1 MADAQRE
8 TDVSESFRPA
18 DVRAVEYARGVHR
31 ENLDFNRDLYTRA
44 QIVLTLDGVVLAA
57 VAAGV
62 ARDPADV
69 AAIVRRFSSLTWV
82 LLALATAALI
92 VSVLSAAQALYSRH
106 RRRERWRPQLL
117 PARWI
122 RHQSQSAPG
131 PWHMWYFGG
140 IAEMPAEEFVDQALL
155 ELKNNPDYEAHVR
168 LAHVWVMSATMVRRA
183 DQLNRAFVCT
193 ALALVFFA
201 LAVADYLVLFLD

>member
-1 MADAQRE
+1 MADAE
-8 TDVSESFRPA
+8 SKTDVSDGVRPA

-31 ENLDFNRDLYTRA
+31 DNLDLNKDLYTRA
-44 QIVLTLDGVVLAA
+44 QIILTLDGVVLAG
-57 VAAGV
+57 VAAGL

-92 VSVLSAAQALYSRH
+92 VSVLSAAQALYSHH
-106 RRRERWRPQLL
+106 RSREPSWFL

-122 RHQSQSAPG
+122 RRQSQSAIG

-140 IAEMPAEEFVDQALL
+140 IAEVPTEEFATQAMR
-155 ELKNNPDYEAHVR
+155 ELRNDPDYEAHVR
-168 LAHVWVMSATMVRRA
+168 LAHVWGMSVTMVRRA

-201 LAVADYLVLFLD
+201 LAAADYLILFPD